1 MLQLC
6 NENTQNFSLLM
17 VLLFKCTSYWGMG
30 DAKHIQCWIIQ
41 ATVMWK
47 LQSAWLHIAV
57 NVWTMLICRHKQQHV
72 VTARSRRRM
81 YLLAKASALLPER
94 ELRRGIADCLEVPD
108 ATTEDLA
115 CQLKKF
121 ADSFSLQTERRQPV
135 ILMPDEVL
143 LLWLGITFH
152 LRKAKEC
159 HQFSH
164 LIRWIFCRQ
173 WLKWYWFWN
182 NDLFLWFRL
191 NICYSV
197 WQGHELFFAVQ
208 NTPREHAPHY
218 FLKFV

>member
-1 MLQLC
+1 MSTTVSLTVQCCKCISFVNLQIQTTC
-6 NENTQNFSLLM
+6 
-17 VLLFKCTSYWGMG
+17 
-30 DAKHIQCWIIQ
+30 KHSPIDKEHAISHKGISFP
-41 ATVMWK
+41 ARTRTV
-47 LQSAWLHIAV
+47 
-57 NVWTMLICRHKQQHV
+57 
-72 VTARSRRRM
+72 
-81 YLLAKASALLPER
+81 
-94 ELRRGIADCLEVPD
+94 RGIADCLEVPD

-173 WLKWYWFWN
+173 LLK
-182 NDLFLWFRL
+182 
-191 NICYSV
+191 
-197 WQGHELFFAVQ
+197 
-208 NTPREHAPHY
+208 
-218 FLKFV
+218 